1 MLAGPYFAMT
11 HFLIITN
18 DSVSCWLQ
26 RIRNFHKISSSHRGT
41 MTWVNYMQC
50 FKERFIAITIV
61 TIMMMMVMIACV
73 TVLCSEF
80 VLFIWFYLFMKC

>member
-41 MTWVNYMQC
+41 MTWVNYVHC

-61 TIMMMMVMIACV
+61 TIMMMMVMIVSQCCALS
-73 TVLCSEF
+73 LCFSF
-80 VLFIWFYLFMKC
+80 GFICL